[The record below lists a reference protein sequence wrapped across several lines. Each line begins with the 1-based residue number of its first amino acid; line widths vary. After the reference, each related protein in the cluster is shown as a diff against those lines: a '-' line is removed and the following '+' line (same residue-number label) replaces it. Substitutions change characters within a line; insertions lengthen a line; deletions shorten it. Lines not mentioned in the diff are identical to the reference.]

1 MATANK
7 TNKAKEMI
15 PMADLLNPEQFHTEI
30 ELDDGL
36 AKYDPDTL
44 LRMDIHS
51 HLVAIHDIDEYKYN
65 PRAIDNEAF
74 DDLKESIR
82 VNGLLSP
89 PSLMLNPETRRY
101 ELFNGGNT
109 RLKALKQLYRETG
122 EGRFEITNFT
132 IHPWIDDDAIK
143 IVQHLIENEVRGKL
157 YHVDK
162 AKTIANLE
170 AIFKQQLTDQNT
182 ENDKSSVLPESKA
195 KGAQGKALKAEK
207 DCAESAQSLRAE
219 NYGTRSEFLDFLHNK
234 GYTGVAEQSL
244 STCRFTNRY
253 LIGVIDYHLSQ
264 GMGTPRII
272 QIRSVYNNLKR
283 YIKNKE
289 LDDFNEVQLE
299 AMFKQG
305 LGKYNNFKQPY
316 DYYKLVD
323 VLALELLKVYPFDD
337 LFDNDKEAI
346 VKMMMLKKVKK
357 TNVEVGTVVDVQDDK
372 VGAKVNFDAVKDE
385 EEKTALKT
393 GAAIEIKGETPAKEQ
408 NNAGVEIRKDIEE
421 CNLTDLRQ
429 QAFVLAGELIKA
441 AGLSVKVDKI
451 NNGCGYL
458 IKTPPTGSDVD
469 LWCLFYVLLDNSLFN
484 DPTLPVKQTD
494 LDVEDS
500 LKNLYS
506 AKNVE
511 EYEDAFYTVIDSSGV
526 FTPLPG
532 VIGGYRRR
540 TDRST
545 WQKLSQLE
553 FIAYQITYEC
563 KRLGVSVWM

>member
-1 MATANK
+1 MATAKKDND
-7 TNKAKEMI
+7 MML
-15 PMADLLNPEQFHTEI
+15 MADLVNPEQFHTEVD
-30 ELDDGL
+30 LDDGL

-44 LRMDIHS
+44 LRMDIHT

-89 PSLMLNPETRRY
+89 PSLMLNPETKRY

-132 IHPWIDDDAIK
+132 IHPWIDDDATK

-170 AIFKQQLTDQNT
+170 AIFKQQLADQNT

-207 DCAESAQSLRAE
+207 DCADSAQSLRAE
-219 NYGTRSEFLDFLHNK
+219 NYGTRSEFLDFLHDK

-316 DYYKLVD
+316 DYYNLVD

-346 VKMMMLKKVKK
+346 VKMMMLKKIKK

>member
-1 MATANK
+1 MATAKKDND
-7 TNKAKEMI
+7 MML
-15 PMADLLNPEQFHTEI
+15 MADLVNPEQFHTEVD
-30 ELDDGL
+30 LDDGL

-44 LRMDIHS
+44 LRMDIHT

-132 IHPWIDDDAIK
+132 IHPWIDDDATK

-170 AIFKQQLTDQNT
+170 AIFKQQLADQNT

-219 NYGTRSEFLDFLHNK
+219 NYGTRSEFLDFLHDK
-234 GYTGVAEQSL
+234 GYASVAEQSL

-299 AMFKQG
+299 VMFKQG

-357 TNVEVGTVVDVQDDK
+357 TNVEAGTVVDVQDDK

-429 QAFVLAGELIKA
+429 QAFVFAGELIKA